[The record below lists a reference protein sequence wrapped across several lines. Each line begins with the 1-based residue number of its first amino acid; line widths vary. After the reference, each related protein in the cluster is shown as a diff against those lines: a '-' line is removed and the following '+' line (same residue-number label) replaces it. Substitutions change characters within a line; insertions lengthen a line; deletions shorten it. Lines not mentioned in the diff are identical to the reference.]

1 MLVWLKDEAHILP
14 FFLRHYSFADEVIV
28 WNNESTDASLSIL
41 QADSRVVVHNWDT
54 GGELRDDEL
63 LRLKNEEYHKTGPGW
78 KIIVDADEFYYHSH
92 ILQLLDMYDQVG
104 ITLAQTQGFDMV
116 STSVPV
122 DDGHS
127 LLTDLVKDGVYCA
140 LYDKWGVVRDNCNLT
155 YSYGAHYAKT
165 FSGRAVASVN
175 KDIKLLHY
183 RYLSKE
189 LVMEKARRIKLSEQ
203 NKQIQV
209 GLLNADPEYMGV
221 KWETTWQNRTKVL

>member
-1 MLVWLKDEAHILP
+1 MLVWLKDEAHIMP
-14 FFLRHYSFADEVIV
+14 FFLRHYSFADQIIV
-28 WNNESTDASLSIL
+28 WDNESTDASRSIL
-41 QADSRVVVHNWDT
+41 ESDSRVVIHNWDT
-54 GGELRDDEL
+54 GGESREDEL

-78 KIIVDADEFYYHSH
+78 KFIVDADEFYYHPH

-127 LLTDLVKDGVYCA
+127 LLTDLVKDGVA
-140 LYDKWGVVRDNCNLT
+140 NVLFDKWGVVRDNCKVT
-155 YSYGAHYAKT
+155 YSYGAHHAKE

-175 KDIKLLHY
+175 RDIKLLHY

-189 LVMEKARRIKLSEQ
+189 LVVEKALRLKPSEQ
-203 NKQIQV
+203 NKKIQV
-209 GLLNADPEYMGV
+209 GLLNADPEHMGAR
-221 KWETTWQNRTKVL
+221 WEMTWQNRKTVL